1 MNYSILMPLILALI
15 AGAMLPIQSAISARL
30 GESLQN
36 PMSSTLFSFV
46 TGGIGMALYAL
57 VTRMSFATV
66 STVWRSEPWY
76 IWSGG
81 LLGAVYVGSTI
92 WLIPRLGVPLT
103 FALVT
108 AGQMLLS
115 IAMEHY
121 GFLGAVPKPAS
132 FQSIIGILLVI
143 VGVVLILT
151 RK

>member
-1 MNYSILMPLILALI
+1 MNINILFPLLIALI
-15 AGAMLPIQSAISARL
+15 AGAMLPIQSAISAQL
-30 GESLQN
+30 GEKLQN
-36 PMSSTLFSFV
+36 PMASTLMSFV

-57 VTRMSFATV
+57 VTRMSFATMA
-66 STVWRSEPWY
+66 TVWRTEPWY

-115 IAMEHY
+115 ICMEHY
-121 GFLGAVPKPAS
+121 GFLGATPKPAS
-132 FQSIIGILLVI
+132 MQSIIGILLVV
-143 VGVVLILT
+143 VGVILILT